1 MRSTAALAKRS
12 LLAPPAV
19 VIAFGEG
26 MHSLAGSM
34 PDAPFQMHLADDADA
49 ATGLAFRHVRDGD
62 VVLVKGSNGMRTP
75 ALMRNLL
82 KGPPP
87 HNGESH
93 VA

>member
-1 MRSTAALAKRS
+1 
-12 LLAPPAV
+12 
-19 VIAFGEG
+19 
-26 MHSLAGSM
+26 
-34 PDAPFQMHLADDADA
+34 MHLADDADA